1 MTESELIEAITSYF
15 DIAVA
20 ALTLYV
26 TVCSGYLI
34 VAYMVGGNLTNSQA
48 LIVST
53 LYCFVAATTTY
64 AFPTWSVRSFAY
76 LSFQESSGLSS
87 IELGATPSMGSALTV
102 IMLAGVL
109 ACLKFMWDIRHPKT
123 E

>member
-15 DIAVA
+15 DIALV

-26 TVCSGYLI
+26 TICSGYLI

-64 AFPTWSVRSFAY
+64 AFHTWSVRSFDY

-87 IELGATPSMGSALTV
+87 IELGATPSMGSTLTV

-123 E
+123 D

>member
-15 DIAVA
+15 DIALV

-26 TVCSGYLI
+26 TISSGYLI

-53 LYCFVAATTTY
+53 LYCFVAGVTAY
-64 AFPTWSVRSFAY
+64 ACRIWAQRSFDY
-76 LSFQESSGLSS
+76 LAFQESSGLNS
-87 IELGATPSMGSALTV
+87 IDIEASPTALGLMTA
-102 IMLAGVL
+102 IMFAGVV
-109 ACLKFMWDIRHPKT
+109 ACLKFMWDVRHPKS

>member
-26 TVCSGYLI
+26 TICSGYLL
-34 VAYMVGGNLTNSQA
+34 VAYMAGGNLTNSQA
-48 LIVST
+48 FIVST
-53 LYCFVAATTTY
+53 LYCFVATVTTY
-64 AFPTWSVRSFAY
+64 AFRTWSLRSFEY
-76 LSFQESSGLSS
+76 LAFQKSSELSS
-87 IELGATPSMGSALTV
+87 IELGIAPTLGSVLTV
-102 IMLAGVL
+102 IMFAGVL
-109 ACLKFMWDIRHPKT
+109 ACLKFMWDVRHPKA

>member
-26 TVCSGYLI
+26 TICSGYLL
-34 VAYMVGGNLTNSQA
+34 VAYMAGGNLTNSQA

-53 LYCFVAATTTY
+53 LYCFVAGVTAN
-64 AFPTWSVRSFAY
+64 AFRTWSQRSFDY
-76 LSFQESSGLSS
+76 LALQESSGLSS
-87 IELGATPSMGSALTV
+87 ISLGTSP
-102 IMLAGVL
+102 MLASVLTAIMFAGVV
-109 ACLKFMWDIRHPKT
+109 ACLKFMWDVRHPKT

>member
-15 DIAVA
+15 DIALV

-26 TVCSGYLI
+26 TICSGYLI

-53 LYCFVAATTTY
+53 LYCFVAGVTAY
-64 AFPTWSVRSFAY
+64 ACRIWSVRSFDY

-87 IELGATPSMGSALTV
+87 IELGATPSMGSTLTV

-123 E
+123 D

>member
-26 TVCSGYLI
+26 TICSGYLI

-53 LYCFVAATTTY
+53 LYCFVAAVTTY
-64 AFPTWSVRSFAY
+64 AFRTWSQHSFDY
-76 LSFQESSGLSS
+76 LAFQESSGLSS
-87 IELGATPSMGSALTV
+87 IDLGTAPTLASVLTV
-102 IMLAGVL
+102 IMFAGVL
-109 ACLKFMWDIRHPKT
+109 ACLKFMWDVRHPKT
-123 E
+123 G